1 MATPSKNASRET
13 NGDPPRPKHTA
24 RGASQTHDAPAWL
37 QRFFAAIIARR
48 FLILAFYALVLPPA
62 AWFAARVQQDNAIDR
77 IISTNNADLLKTREF
92 EKVFGSSEFAVLF
105 AEADDPYAP
114 AVLERIDQIERAV
127 AKVPRVEANSI
138 VSAYRRA
145 KSGFDATP
153 DGAES
158 LRKLATGTNL
168 FREQGLVGDGFAS
181 IALVLDV
188 HTSAERQ
195 ETLSAVK
202 RAIQDTGGDKPPLK
216 ALRTVGQP
224 FVNLYLDEDTKTSAP
239 RYFALFAAFVVVLN
253 LALYRSIR
261 TLIAFLVTLGTSV
274 ALCMGYI
281 GITGGI
287 LTIVSPMVPMT
298 ILVTATATLVYLHSR
313 YVDRPADCGVD
324 EHLVFSLA
332 NKWLAC
338 TASIFATAVGFAAL
352 VVSPIE
358 PIRQMGIWVAVG
370 LVLTYVA
377 IFTLFPVLEKLL
389 KTPTGIEQ
397 KVAAAWFLR
406 LTAVIPRWSYRYRWL
421 LVTSSLL
428 LSAGGAVALFGLPGV
443 VSPMKILVDPIEYIN
458 SKSTLYQDT
467 RRIGEKLPGLSVTE
481 VWLKGKFGST
491 SEPDA
496 LTGFQ
501 QFHEA
506 LAKEPQVV
514 TVLGPTT
521 IVRLMQYIG
530 GEGDAFP
537 TDPEKLDA
545 LAGDLEGMASTDALI
560 QKFFQKKGLGQTHFT
575 ILSGAAEPEQFEQ
588 LAAVINKHWAAAVAK
603 NKALAEFEMNIVGM
617 APLQV
622 KVSQTFVPTLVESFE
637 LTVAIIFVTFLIVFR
652 SGAARI
658 MAMIPSLFAILVMFG
673 VMRLTGMTLNVATIL
688 IASTVLG
695 TSENDQIHFFYHFQE
710 GRKQGSVEQALR
722 HTLYVSGRAIFF
734 ATLINAGGFVAFGMA
749 DLPPIRQ
756 FGILSALAFVL
767 SMIADFTALPA
778 ALWLVFRAKPDEP
791 KSEPQEEAPSAAA

>member
-1 MATPSKNASRET
+1 MATPSKTSSPDNKNDTAPSSSR
-13 NGDPPRPKHTA
+13 
-24 RGASQTHDAPAWL
+24 THDAPAWL
-37 QRFFAAIIARR
+37 QRFFAAILARR

-62 AWFAARVQQDNAIDR
+62 GWFAARVQQDNAIDR
-77 IISTNNADLLKTREF
+77 IISTSNTDLVKTREF

-114 AVLERIDQIERAV
+114 AVLERIDQLEKAI
-127 AKVPRVEANSI
+127 AKVPRVEPNSI
-138 VSAYRRA
+138 VSVYRRA
-145 KSGFDATP
+145 KGGFEATP
-153 DGAES
+153 ETAEAV
-158 LRKLATGTNL
+158 RKFATGTTL
-168 FREQGLVGDGFAS
+168 LKEQGLVGDGFLS
-181 IALVLDV
+181 IGLVLDV
-188 HTSAERQ
+188 HTSEQRH
-195 ETLSAVK
+195 ETLGAIK
-202 RAIQDTGGDKPPLK
+202 RVIKDTGADKPPLK
-216 ALRTVGQP
+216 ALREVGQP

-239 RYFALFAAFVVVLN
+239 KYFALFMAFVVVLN
-253 LALYRSIR
+253 LILYKSVR
-261 TLIAFLVTLGTSV
+261 TLIAFLITLGACV
-274 ALCMGYI
+274 GLAMGYI

-313 YVDRPADCGVD
+313 YVDRPVGRDVD

-370 LVLTYVA
+370 LLLTYFA
-377 IFTLFPVLEKLL
+377 IFTLFPVLEKIL

-397 KVAAAWFLR
+397 KVAAPWFLR
-406 LTAVIPRWSYRYRWL
+406 LTAAIPRWSYKYRWP
-421 LVTSSLL
+421 LVASSLI
-428 LSAGGAVALFGLPGV
+428 LSAAGGVALFGLPGV
-443 VSPMKILVDPIEYIN
+443 VSPMKVLVDPVEYIN
-458 SKSTLYQDT
+458 PKSELYANT
-467 RRIGEKLPGLSVTE
+467 RRIEQKLPGLSLTE
-481 VWLKGKFGST
+481 VWLKGGVGSV
-491 SEPDA
+491 SEPEA
-496 LTGFQ
+496 LVGFQ
-501 QFHEA
+501 EFHEA
-506 LAKEPQVV
+506 LAKEPQVG

-521 IVRLMQYIG
+521 ILRLMQYLG
-530 GEGDAFP
+530 GEGDKFP

-545 LAGDLEGMASTDALI
+545 LAGDLEGLAPTDPLI
-560 QKFFQKKGLGQTHFT
+560 QKFVQKNGLGQTHFT
-575 ILSGAAEPEQFEQ
+575 ILSRATEPEQFER
-588 LAAVINKHWAAAVAK
+588 LEAVVKTHWAAAVAK
-603 NKALAEFEMNIVGM
+603 HKALAGFEMNIVGM

-622 KVSQTFVPTLVESFE
+622 KVSLSFVPTLVESFE
-637 LTVAIIFVTFLIVFR
+637 LTVLIIFVTFLIVFR

-673 VMRLTGMTLNVATIL
+673 VMRITGMTLNVATIL

-710 GRKQGSVEQALR
+710 GRKEGTVEQALQ

-734 ATLINAGGFVAFGMA
+734 ATLINAGGFIAFGMA

-778 ALWLVFRAKPDEP
+778 ALWLVFRAKPDAQEP
-791 KSEPQEEAPSAAA
+791 APAQQDDTPSAAA